1 MEAASIPCRHPVT
14 SKDARFSS
22 GRRDDNG
29 AAITE
34 TEIIQDGHQITT
46 VERILSNRAK
56 IIKYTIEVAGPGE
69 QRGHLEID
77 LQGRVVLMEVAAHED
92 SMASGPFLSVTL
104 SVSAFTQRIWTD
116 KAEIRSS

>member
-1 MEAASIPCRHPVT
+1 MEAAPIPCRHPVT
-14 SKDARFSS
+14 SKTPVFSS

-46 VERILSNRAK
+46 VERILSNPSEK
-56 IIKYTIEVAGPGE
+56 IVKYTIEVAGPGE

-77 LQGRVVLMEVAAHED
+77 FKVE
-92 SMASGPFLSVTL
+92 
-104 SVSAFTQRIWTD
+104 
-116 KAEIRSS
+116 